1 MKSFREFIKNNSI
14 KKKLKKAGL
23 IALMALSL
31 ASCAPQKT
39 AFDVINEKAKKLD
52 LNGKELNIPYEDW
65 KEMKDLMKYNF
76 PDKAFYHQN
85 NIKDEKEKAYKIIND
100 DIFDMLND
108 IEREIV
114 SAEKELIEKGVDK
127 EFIQW
132 YKDTTENWTSDLI
145 NRLNKIKNSDS
156 SLMRK
161 YKEIK
166 FEINSMTKYIKD
178 FKYETLAKNQKL
190 NV

>member
-39 AFDVINEKAKKLD
+39 AFDKINEKARKLD
-52 LNGKELNIPYEDW
+52 INGKELNIPYEEW
-65 KEMKDLMKYNF
+65 EEMKDLMKYNF
-76 PDKAFYHQN
+76 PDKAFYHKN
-85 NIKDEKEKAYKIIND
+85 DIKDEKEKAYKIIND

-108 IEREIV
+108 IEKEIV
-114 SAEKELIEKGVDK
+114 SAEKELMEKGADDN
-127 EFIQW
+127 FIQW
-132 YKDTTENWTSDLI
+132 YKDTMEKWTSELVDK
-145 NRLNKIKNSDS
+145 LNKIKNSDS

-161 YKEIK
+161 YKEMK
-166 FEINSMTKYIKD
+166 FEINSMSKYIKD
-178 FKYETLAKNQKL
+178 FKYETLAKKHKL